1 MVRSQELGARLEI
14 TTLERMATS
23 SRPARRFRSFRPLRP
38 AHQAL
43 AWMALA
49 QAFFA
54 GMNVCTRAGARDLAW
69 SEIAAGRFLVG
80 ALIAFGVAQYRSS
93 SLRIADRPSTWRR
106 SIYGTMAA
114 LCTFYALSSSLLAL
128 GDAATLT
135 ATAPIFVA
143 LLSGPLL
150 GERVDVRVAT
160 AVALGF
166 AGIVAVVRPSFAS
179 AIPIATIATAGAVFY
194 AVAMIWLRRI
204 GPGESHEAVVLHF
217 SLVALAATMMLSLPV
232 WRWPDGQ
239 SALFLLG
246 AGLGGG
252 GGQIAMTR
260 AYSLHRAAPVTA
272 LSGLGIVLTHLL
284 AIPVFG
290 ERPTAWQI
298 AGSLLV
304 IAASLLLAADD
315 EPGSRRVSPSP

>member
-1 MVRSQELGARLEI
+1 
-14 TTLERMATS
+14 MATS
-23 SRPARRFRSFRPLRP
+23 FRPFRPFRPFRLSRPRT
-38 AHQAL
+38 AL

-49 QAFFA
+49 QFFFA
-54 GMNVCTRAGARDLAW
+54 GMNVCTRLGARDLPW
-69 SEIAAGRFLVG
+69 SEIAAVRFLIG
-80 ALIAFGVAQYRSS
+80 ALIALAIAWYRGS
-93 SLRIADRPSTWRR
+93 SLRISDRPSTWWR
-106 SIYGTMAA
+106 SLYGTMAA
-114 LCTFYALSSSLLAL
+114 VCTFYALASSRIAL

-135 ATAPIFVA
+135 ATGPIFVA

-150 GERVDVRVAT
+150 GERVGSRVAL

-166 AGIVAVVRPSFAS
+166 AGIVAVVRPSLTI
-179 AIPIATIATAGAVFY
+179 AIPVAAIATIGAVFY
-194 AVAMIWLRRI
+194 ALAMIWLRKI

-217 SLVALAATMMLSLPV
+217 SMVGLATLLVLALPV
-232 WRWPDGQ
+232 WRWPNWDNG
-239 SALFLLG
+239 LFLLG

-284 AIPVFG
+284 AMPIFG
-290 ERPTAWQI
+290 DRPSSWQI

-304 IAASLLLAADD
+304 IAASLLLASGR
-315 EPGSRRVSPSP
+315 EPVSPAVRATGGAV